1 MRGAAGPL
9 AKFGSAA
16 RPAAHMLAARLL
28 ALLIAAAAFASNP
41 ASAQR
46 ADQAVDGGIAVVETS
61 SGSHSFTVELAESQA
76 QRARGLMHRR
86 EMAPDH
92 GMLFDFGAD
101 DEVTMWMQNTYIS
114 LDMVFLTKDGRVHRI
129 ERNTTPLSTKTIS
142 SKGPVRSVLEL
153 NAGTADRIGLKRGD
167 TVRHTMFGNAE

>member
-1 MRGAAGPL
+1 MRGAAGSL
-9 AKFGSAA
+9 ARFGSTA
-16 RPAAHMLAARLL
+16 RPVAHVLAARLL
-28 ALLIAAAAFASNP
+28 ALLITAAAFAAGPS
-41 ASAQR
+41 SAQR
-46 ADQAVDGGIAVVETS
+46 ADQAVDGGVAVVETA
-61 SGSHSFTVELAESQA
+61 SGAHTFTVELAQTQA

-114 LDMVFLTKDGRVHRI
+114 LDMVFLTNEGRVHRI

-167 TVRHTMFGNAE
+167 TVRHTLFGNAE